1 VLTFSTYI
9 PHSCVSMYI
18 CIAVDSHHPN
28 IPNASLETPSFP
40 SDTKMLAHVDFMDP
54 TISGE
59 GTGWT
64 KAAQVVAVSI
74 EQNESSLLRELIG
87 DTETA
92 EGEGVQQEEEESEVE
107 EGMGKREAR
116 QDAMNEGMGRNRAVP
131 YPRHPAPRPPT
142 SAPLLSLSAPGAPTL
157 TLHLPASSSAE
168 AETSLPMSPHPVSM
182 FSGHGLPW
190 FMRFPTIDQTSAQTS
205 RTNNER

>member
-1 VLTFSTYI
+1 
-9 PHSCVSMYI
+9 MYI
-18 CIAVDSHHPN
+18 CIAVDTHHPN

-142 SAPLLSLSAPGAPTL
+142 SDLRPSSLSFRSRSSHSNAAPPCVIFGRGRDQ
-157 TLHLPASSSAE
+157 SSHVT
-168 AETSLPMSPHPVSM
+168 TSCVNVLRTWLAVVYA
-182 FSGHGLPW
+182 
-190 FMRFPTIDQTSAQTS
+190 FP
-205 RTNNER
+205 NY